1 MSNTVTLKDALVAGI
16 PREHYGHIL
25 SEIVPRNDEQKKL
38 CDLCLNLLR
47 VTQDKKRRTLVVLGT
62 VGNGKS
68 YIACSALQSYLN
80 CHPWEARYT
89 TQENLISECKESFE
103 KGSSES
109 KVVRKYSGRDTKV
122 LVIDELT
129 TRGWTEYAKN
139 IVERVLSERHDNVVS
154 TILIGNLDTETF
166 KSMFDEHILSRLRLG
181 DTIIMEAEDMR
192 KHEQGA

>member
-1 MSNTVTLKDALVAGI
+1 MSNTVSLKDALTAGI

-25 SEIVPRNDEQKKL
+25 SEVEPRNDEQKKL
-38 CDLCLNLLR
+38 KELCLNLLR
-47 VTQDKKRRTLVVLGT
+47 ETQEKKRRTLVVLGT

-80 CHPWEARYT
+80 CYPWEARYV
-89 TQENLISECKESFE
+89 TQEKLVGECKESFE
-103 KGSSES
+103 NGGSEN
-109 KVVRKYSGRDTKV
+109 KIIRKYAGRDTKV

-139 IVERVLSERHDNVVS
+139 VVQRIISERHDNVVS

-166 KSMFDEHILSRLRLG
+166 KTMFDDHILSRLRLG

-192 KHEQGA
+192 QHEERT

>member
-1 MSNTVTLKDALVAGI
+1 MSNTVNLKDALNAGI

-25 SEIVPRNDEQKKL
+25 SEVLPRNDEQKKL
-38 CDLCLNLLR
+38 IELCMTLLK

-80 CHPWEARYT
+80 CYPWQARYV
-89 TQENLISECKESFE
+89 TQEKLVGECKESFE
-103 KGSSES
+103 GGSSES
-109 KVVRKYSGRDTKV
+109 KVIRKYAGRDTKV

-139 IVERVLSERHDNVVS
+139 IVQRVLSERHDNVVS

-192 KHEQGA
+192 QHERA

>member
-1 MSNTVTLKDALVAGI
+1 MNYVSLRDALLAGI

-25 SEIVPRNDEQKKL
+25 SEIEPRNDEQKKL
-38 CDLCLNLLR
+38 IELCTTLLKE
-47 VTQDKKRRTLVVLGT
+47 TQNKKRRTLVVLGT

-80 CHPWEARYT
+80 CYPWEARYV
-89 TQENLISECKESFE
+89 TQEKLVSECKDSFE
-103 KGSSES
+103 GGKSES
-109 KVVRKYSGRDTKV
+109 KVIGKYSGRDTKV

-166 KSMFDEHILSRLRLG
+166 KNMFDEHILSRLRLG

>member
-1 MSNTVTLKDALVAGI
+1 MSNTVNLKDALNAGI

-25 SEIVPRNDEQKKL
+25 SEVVPRNDEQKKL
-38 CDLCLNLLR
+38 IELCMTLLR
-47 VTQDKKRRTLVVLGT
+47 TTQDKKRRTLVVLGT

-80 CHPWEARYT
+80 CYPWEARYV
-89 TQENLISECKESFE
+89 TQEKLVGECKESFDG
-103 KGSSES
+103 GSSEN
-109 KVVRKYSGRDTKV
+109 KVIRKYAGRNTKV
-122 LVIDELT
+122 LVVDELT

-166 KSMFDEHILSRLRLG
+166 KGMFDAHILSRLRLG

-192 KHEQGA
+192 KHEVV